1 MNPKTKCVALY
12 YNLHKFDWLI
22 QPMIHMKPKA
32 CTHNIFLK
40 IILIQSLANIY
51 FDYIWIFTIIMCVRL
66 QNTLFHYCNLVCVYL
81 AYLKKECGIILYQE
95 WNAVIEVWSF
105 WSATLERISYEVDNC
120 CLHFSYQQLK
130 LFAWWGMCRVSN
142 IEERRQDLIRT
153 AGGHLRW
160 INLNLLN
167 LKEDWQEAGEKENN
181 MYTKNIFSSS
191 DRIYILN
198 LFKTEFETYSYVKH
212 YNI

>member
-1 MNPKTKCVALY
+1 
-12 YNLHKFDWLI
+12 
-22 QPMIHMKPKA
+22 
-32 CTHNIFLK
+32 
-40 IILIQSLANIY
+40 
-51 FDYIWIFTIIMCVRL
+51 MCVRL
-66 QNTLFHYCNLVCVYL
+66 QNTLFHYCNLVCVYW

-130 LFAWWGMCRVSN
+130 LFAWWGICRVSN

-212 YNI
+212 YNIETRMVSAQTFLLTNRCWEFLFLWINTHNQFQLKVTDRHIHSFLDWL

>member
-1 MNPKTKCVALY
+1 
-12 YNLHKFDWLI
+12 
-22 QPMIHMKPKA
+22 MK
-32 CTHNIFLK
+32 L
-40 IILIQSLANIY
+40 
-51 FDYIWIFTIIMCVRL
+51 FDYIWLFTIIMCVRL

-130 LFAWWGMCRVSN
+130 LFAWWGICRVSN

-167 LKEDWQEAGEKENN
+167 LKEDWQEVGEQEQHVHET
-181 MYTKNIFSSS
+181 YFQVQIV
-191 DRIYILN
+191 IYILN
-198 LFKTEFETYSYVKH
+198 LFKRVGTYSYVKH
-212 YNI
+212 CSRESEFSYVWCTKVFFFDEQDVGQFLFLMNKYIFNWNWLSERQT